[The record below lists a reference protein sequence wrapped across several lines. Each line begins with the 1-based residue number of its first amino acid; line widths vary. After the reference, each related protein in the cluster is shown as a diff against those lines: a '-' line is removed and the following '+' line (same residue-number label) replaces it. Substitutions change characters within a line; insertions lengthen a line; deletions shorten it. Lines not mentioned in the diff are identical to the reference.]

1 MFTFVFFPRGTQKS
15 VFTVIPK
22 NNINLKSR
30 SITETTD
37 NHRAGFSLI
46 QMQSGEPEDTVFG
59 YI

>member
-1 MFTFVFFPRGTQKS
+1 MFTFVFFPGGTQKS

-37 NHRAGFSLI
+37 NHRTDFSLM
-46 QMQSGEPEDTVFG
+46 QMHSGEPEGPVFG

>member
-1 MFTFVFFPRGTQKS
+1 MFSFVFFPRGAQKS

-22 NNINLKSR
+22 NNINLNSR

-37 NHRAGFSLI
+37 NNRIDFSLM
-46 QMQSGEPEDTVFG
+46 QMHSRDPEGAVFG